1 MALDSILA
9 HIEAQAAGQVEA
21 VTRQARQQEA
31 GLLAGGRAAAEKSF
45 RDLLERE
52 KNRLEKQK
60 QRRLVS
66 CRLENRKKILQ
77 AKEEILASLFEK
89 VRAQL
94 QKRHIKKLVVAADE
108 QRETPEDIGF
118 YLQKLRRD
126 FETRIAAMLFS

>member
-1 MALDSILA
+1 MALDSIIA

-21 VTRQARQQEA
+21 VMRQARQQEA
-31 GLLAGGRAAAEKSF
+31 GLLADGKAAAEKSY
-45 RDLLERE
+45 RDLLDRE
-52 KNRLEKQK
+52 KSRLEKQK

-77 AKEEILASLFEK
+77 AKEEILTGLFEK
-89 VRAQL
+89 VRVQL
-94 QKRHIKKLVVAADE
+94 QKGHIKKLVVAADE
-108 QRETPEDIGF
+108 ERETPEDIGF